1 MLEEMLLRE
10 AKKMQETKPKN
21 NGIIAFT
28 KVPESDKLLCDLKN
42 YPHAFLLSCIGDKQ
56 MDSTAAWLIPF
67 KLKELIG
74 DFTIETLYKMS
85 LEQFQTLFNNEKLHR
100 YNNQIP
106 REYYSAIHKIVDEYN
121 GDASNI
127 WKGNPSSATVIRRLL
142 EFDGVGVKIATM
154 TTNILSRDFG
164 VSFSDRYAID
174 ISVDTHIRRVFKRM
188 NLINSN
194 IKNKEKELIIYKAR
208 EISPEYPG
216 ILDAFI
222 WNFGREVCVDKGKPK
237 CDQCIFKDQ
246 CPKNIESK

>member
-1 MLEEMLLRE
+1 MIEKMLLRE
-10 AKKMQETKPKN
+10 AKKEQETKPKN
-21 NGIIAFT
+21 DGIIEFT
-28 KVPESDKLLCDLKN
+28 KVLEADKLLCDLEK

-56 MDSTAAWLIPF
+56 MDSTAAWLIPY

-74 DFTIETLYKMS
+74 DFSIKTLYNMS
-85 LEQFQTLFNNEKLHR
+85 LKQLQELFATGKLHR

-106 REYYSAIHKIVDEYN
+106 IEYYSAIHRIVDEYD

-164 VSFSDRYAID
+164 IKFSDRYAID

-188 NLINSN
+188 NLINSK
-194 IKNKEKELIIYKAR
+194 IKNKEKDLIIYKAR
-208 EISPEYPG
+208 EIYPEYPG

-237 CDQCIFKDQ
+237 CDQCVFKDE
-246 CPKNIESK
+246 CPKNI